1 MKRISVLI
9 LAAGNASRMG
19 RIKQLL
25 PYNNSTLLQV
35 AINNA
40 LASKA
45 NDVHCVL
52 GANSE
57 IIQKEIKADKVTFIN
72 NPNWQEGLS
81 SSIVAGVE
89 YLKTLK
95 EETDAIMIMLAD
107 QPKVDKYYLNE
118 LIDLFKKN
126 ENKIIASIYKNRKG
140 VPAIFPSTHFNELLQ
155 LKGDK
160 GANLLLN
167 NSDQDVISP
176 DLNINN
182 ILKDIDTPEDYKRFI
197 KDT

>member
-25 PYNNSTLLQV
+25 PYNNSTILQV

-45 NDVHCVL
+45 NEVHCVL

-81 SSIVAGVE
+81 SSIVVGVK
-89 YLKTLK
+89 YLQSLK
-95 EETDAIMIMLAD
+95 EQTDAILIMLAD
-107 QPKVDKYYLNE
+107 QPKVDSYYLNE
-118 LIDLFKKN
+118 LIDLFKNN
-126 ENKIIASIYKNRKG
+126 EDKIITSLYKNKKG
-140 VPAIFPSTHFNELLQ
+140 VPAIFPSTYFNELLK

-167 NSDQDVISP
+167 NFDQDIISP
-176 DLNINN
+176 DLNIND
-182 ILKDIDTPEDYKRFI
+182 ILEDIDTPEDYKRFI